1 MLEYE
6 ERKVPLVLFYL
17 PCMLMIGFTAIL
29 PILAILTL
37 PIAVFV
43 IFSIFTG
50 DISIV
55 NEDENLDTTNISEEE

>member
-1 MLEYE
+1 MLT
-6 ERKVPLVLFYL
+6 
-17 PCMLMIGFTAIL
+17 IGFTAIF

-37 PIAVFV
+37 PIAAFV

>member
-1 MLEYE
+1 ML
-6 ERKVPLVLFYL
+6 V
-17 PCMLMIGFTAIL
+17 IGFTAIF

-37 PIAVFV
+37 PIAAFL

-50 DISIV
+50 DVSIV

>member
-17 PCMLMIGFTAIL
+17 PCMLMIGFTAIF
-29 PILAILTL
+29 PILAIITL
-37 PIAVFV
+37 PIAAFI
-43 IFSIFTG
+43 IFSIFNG

-55 NEDENLDTTNISEEE
+55 DQDEKLDTTNTSEEE

>member
-1 MLEYE
+1 
-6 ERKVPLVLFYL
+6 
-17 PCMLMIGFTAIL
+17 MLMIGFTAIF

-37 PIAVFV
+37 PIAAFV

>member
-1 MLEYE
+1 
-6 ERKVPLVLFYL
+6 
-17 PCMLMIGFTAIL
+17 MLMIGFTAIL

-37 PIAVFV
+37 PIAAFV

-55 NEDENLDTTNISEEE
+55 NEDENLDKTNISEEE